1 MPATAPLRHL
11 KECRQRKCNT
21 GEIPHATLR
30 KSICIFE
37 EKVLAKN
44 TRSHFF
50 KICVPGGYASILDFS
65 QENSTGVPPG
75 TLFLSPFL
83 LLYMSGFYA
92 YKIYP
97 MDFMDNSAATHGKT
111 MDITGTS
118 PADLHP

>member
-44 TRSHFF
+44 MQGKSFVAEAIRQFDIRLKYVPLNKEQIVQLQDAMENQNLYCSHNTN
-50 KICVPGGYASILDFS
+50 IHN
-65 QENSTGVPPG
+65 Q
-75 TLFLSPFL
+75 
-83 LLYMSGFYA
+83 
-92 YKIYP
+92 
-97 MDFMDNSAATHGKT
+97 
-111 MDITGTS
+111 
-118 PADLHP
+118 

>member
-44 TRSHFF
+44 T
-50 KICVPGGYASILDFS
+50 SI
-65 QENSTGVPPG
+65 
-75 TLFLSPFL
+75 
-83 LLYMSGFYA
+83 
-92 YKIYP
+92 
-97 MDFMDNSAATHGKT
+97 GKEPVLMVYRVRLKVYT
-111 MDITGTS
+111 NFGILTRNHLQHNRNIKS
-118 PADLHP
+118 E

>member
-44 TRSHFF
+44 SCFRYTVDD
-50 KICVPGGYASILDFS
+50 CA
-65 QENSTGVPPG
+65 
-75 TLFLSPFL
+75 
-83 LLYMSGFYA
+83 GFRTIDTIGQFPRMFIQTETA
-92 YKIYP
+92 E
-97 MDFMDNSAATHGKT
+97 SAFCYVVVKKNFT
-111 MDITGTS
+111 II
-118 PADLHP
+118 

>member
-44 TRSHFF
+44 IPQGIPVGVLWRGVGRQH
-50 KICVPGGYASILDFS
+50 DF
-65 QENSTGVPPG
+65 GVDDFAFMG
-75 TLFLSPFL
+75 IVFLSL
-83 LLYMSGFYA
+83 VGGRR
-92 YKIYP
+92 
-97 MDFMDNSAATHGKT
+97 NG
-111 MDITGTS
+111 
-118 PADLHP
+118 